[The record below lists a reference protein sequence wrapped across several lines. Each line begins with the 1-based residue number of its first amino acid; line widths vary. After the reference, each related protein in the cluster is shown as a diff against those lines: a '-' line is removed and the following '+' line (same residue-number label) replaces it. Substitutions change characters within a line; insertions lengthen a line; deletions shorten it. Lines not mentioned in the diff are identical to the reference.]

1 VRALPYIYIACL
13 AVVAAC
19 GDGSSSEDISTD
31 LVTNPISASG
41 TEASGQEAVITFESK
56 EYDFGKIIQGEKIS
70 YSYTFTNDGNAP
82 LIVSSVAASCG
93 CTVPKWSKNPI
104 GEGDTG
110 EIEVVFDSDG
120 KKGAQAKD
128 ITVITNAVP
137 NTVVLRLSGEVIVP

>member
-1 VRALPYIYIACL
+1 MRVLPYIYIACL
-13 AVVAAC
+13 AVVTAC
-19 GDGSSSEDISTD
+19 GNGSSSEDISTD

-41 TEASGQEAVITFESK
+41 TETSGQKAVIKFDSK
-56 EYDFGKIIQGEKIS
+56 EYNFGKIIQGEKIS

-110 EIEVVFDSDG
+110 KIEVVFDSDG
-120 KKGAQAKD
+120 KQGAQAKD

-137 NTVVLRLSGEVIVP
+137 NTVVLRLTGEVIVP

>member
-1 VRALPYIYIACL
+1 MRALPYIYIACL
-13 AVVAAC
+13 TVVAAC
-19 GDGSSSEDISTD
+19 GDGSSSEYISTD

-41 TEASGQEAVITFESK
+41 TAASGQEAVIIFESK

>member
-1 VRALPYIYIACL
+1 MRVLPYIYIACL
-13 AVVAAC
+13 AAVAAC

-31 LVTNPISASG
+31 LVSNPISASG
-41 TEASGQEAVITFESK
+41 NENEDQRAVITFESK